1 MAKSEKNPGE
11 AGDEKEYNLGERT
24 SVFGENV
31 IECALS
37 LPTNP
42 TTSPLISQVVRS
54 GTSVGANYCEAEDAV
69 SRKEFK
75 LKIGTCRKEAK
86 ETKYWLR
93 MLAKA
98 APTNKAKARVLWKE
112 ANELNLIFSA
122 IWRKL

>member
-1 MAKSEKNPGE
+1 MAKSETTPGD
-11 AGDEKEYNLGERT
+11 AGDEREYNLGERT
-24 SVFGENV
+24 SAFGENV
-31 IECALS
+31 IEYALAVH
-37 LPTNP
+37 PNP
-42 TTSPLISQVVRS
+42 VTAPLISQVVRS
-54 GTSVGANYCEAEDAV
+54 GASAGANYCEAEDAV

-98 APTNKAKARVLWKE
+98 APSNKTKARVLWKE